1 MNWNKS
7 EWRLLND
14 GQKEIL
20 EKLNTVK
27 HDFSLLSSDVASI
40 KNSLLEHKRD
50 VDKLEGQV
58 EILNKES
65 AANRSGLNAIK
76 SLGGIVFAVTLA
88 ISGWYFSSINNNLK
102 SATEL
107 SNSNRQQIE
116 TNEQKY
122 QIQFQALQTLTNQ
135 NAQAHEELSK
145 RLTALRE
152 EQLRNY
158 RK

>member
-27 HDFSLLSSDVASI
+27 QDFSLLSSDVASI

-65 AANRSGLNAIK
+65 AANRSGLNTIK
-76 SLGGIVFAVTLA
+76 FLGGIVFAVTLA
-88 ISGWYFSSINNNLK
+88 ISGWYFNDINTNLRA
-102 SATEL
+102 ATEL
-107 SNSNRQQIE
+107 SNLNKQQIE
-116 TNEQKY
+116 AHEQKY
-122 QIQFQALQTLTNQ
+122 QIHFEALATLTNQ
-135 NAQAHEELSK
+135 NAKAYEELSE

-152 EQLRNY
+152 EQLRNHG
-158 RK
+158 K

>member
-1 MNWNKS
+1 MNWNKP

-27 HDFSLLSSDVASI
+27 NDFSLLSSDVASI

-135 NAQAHEELSK
+135 NAQANEELSK

>member
-20 EKLNTVK
+20 EKLNTVRP
-27 HDFSLLSSDVASI
+27 DFSLLSSDVASI

-65 AANRSGLNAIK
+65 AAHRSGLNALK

-107 SNSNRQQIE
+107 SNLNRHQIE
-116 TNEQKY
+116 TNDQKY
-122 QIQFQALQTLTNQ
+122 QIQFEALQTLANQ
-135 NAQAHEELSK
+135 NVQAREELSK
-145 RLTALRE
+145 RLTTLRE
-152 EQLRNY
+152 EQLRSY